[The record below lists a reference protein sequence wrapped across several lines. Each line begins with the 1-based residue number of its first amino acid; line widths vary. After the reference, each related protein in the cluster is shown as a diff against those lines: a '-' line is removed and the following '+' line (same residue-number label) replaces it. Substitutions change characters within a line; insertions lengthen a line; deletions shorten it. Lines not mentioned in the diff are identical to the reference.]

1 MYPPL
6 CQNRQK
12 IDRYM
17 FTPDIY
23 TARRAALRSKIKSG
37 LILLPGNLD
46 ASINYPA
53 NAYDFRQDSNF
64 LYYFGLSQPGFVGL
78 IDVDRD
84 TDCLYA
90 DDWTMDDLIWTG
102 PQPTVR
108 ELAVQAGVMSAGNLQ
123 ELAAT
128 LNSAIKKGR
137 KVHYV
142 PPYRGETRG
151 LLAGLLGIAAERL
164 KDYVSRDLI
173 RAIVSMREIKQPEE
187 IAQLE
192 EVSLTGYKMHTTA
205 MTMCREGV
213 SERDIAVELERIAA
227 QGGGRTSFRSIVSQ
241 HGETLHNLSYG
252 GRLQNGRLLLVDAGA
267 ENAMGYASD
276 HTRTLPVGGRFT
288 AKQREIY
295 EIVWAANA
303 KGQELAKPGV
313 TYQSVHVEAMR
324 VIAEGLSQLGLM
336 KGDPAEAV
344 AAGAAALFMPHGL
357 GHQMGLDVH
366 DMEGLGEKYVG
377 YDDATSRSPQFG
389 LGALRMG
396 KALKPGHVVTVEPG
410 IYFIPA
416 LIEKWERE
424 HIHTAFVNFPK
435 LHAYLDFGGIRL
447 EDDILITATGNRL
460 VGKHRPPI
468 APNEVETF
476 MTK

>member
-1 MYPPL
+1 
-6 CQNRQK
+6 
-12 IDRYM
+12 M
-17 FTPDIY
+17 FTPEIY
-23 TARRAALRSKIKSG
+23 TARRAELRKKVKSG
-37 LILLPGNLD
+37 VILLPGNTD
-46 ASINYPA
+46 SAINYPA

-64 LYYFGLSQPGFVGL
+64 LYYFGLPQPGFVGL
-78 IDVDRD
+78 IDIDRD

-90 DDWTMDDLIWTG
+90 DDWTLDDLIWMG

-108 ELAVQAGVMSAGNLQ
+108 EQAAQVGVMSAGNLQ

-128 LNSAIKKGR
+128 LNSATKKGR
-137 KVHYV
+137 KIHYV
-142 PPYRGETRG
+142 PPYRGETR
-151 LLAGLLGIAAERL
+151 LQLSSLLGIAVDRL
-164 KDYVSRDLI
+164 KDHVSRDLI

-192 EVSLTGYKMHTTA
+192 EVSQTGYKMHTTA
-205 MTMCREGV
+205 MKRCREGV
-213 SERDIAVELERIAA
+213 SELDIAVELARIAA

-241 HGETLHNLSYG
+241 HGETLHNLSYD
-252 GRLQNGRLLLVDAGA
+252 GRLQDGRLLLIDAGA

-288 AKQREIY
+288 PKQREIY
-295 EIVWAANA
+295 EIVLAANA
-303 KGQELAKPGV
+303 RGQELARPGV
-313 TYQSVHVEAMR
+313 TYQSVHIEAMR

-336 KGDPAEAV
+336 RGDPAEAV

-377 YDDATSRSPQFG
+377 YDVATSRSPQFG

-396 KALKPGHVVTVEPG
+396 KALRPGHVVTVEPG

-424 HIHTAFVNFPK
+424 HIHTAFINFPK
-435 LHAYLDFGGIRL
+435 LHAYFDFGGIRL
-447 EDDILITATGNRL
+447 EDDILITPSGNRL
-460 VGKHRPPI
+460 VGKHHPPI
-468 APNEVETF
+468 APDEVEAF
-476 MTK
+476 MAK

>member
-1 MYPPL
+1 
-6 CQNRQK
+6 
-12 IDRYM
+12 M

-23 TARRAALRSKIKSG
+23 TARRNALRKKLKSG
-37 LILLPGNLD
+37 VILLPGND
-46 ASINYPA
+46 DSPVNYPS
-53 NAYDFRQDSNF
+53 NGYGFRQDSNF
-64 LYYFGLSQPGFVGL
+64 LYYFGLTQPGFVGV

-90 DDWTMDDLIWTG
+90 TEWTMDDLIWMG

-108 ELAVQAGVMSAGNLQ
+108 EQAALAGVKSAGNLL
-123 ELAAT
+123 ELAGT

-137 KVHYV
+137 KIHYV
-142 PPYRGETRG
+142 PLYRQETAQRIS
-151 LLAGLLGIAAERL
+151 ALLGIAPERI
-164 KDYVSRDLI
+164 KDHVSRDLI

-192 EVSLTGYKMHTTA
+192 EVAFTGYKMHTTA
-205 MTMCREGV
+205 MSLCREGI
-213 SERDIAVELERIAA
+213 SELDIAVELDKIAA
-227 QGGGRTSFRSIVSQ
+227 HSGGRTSFQSIVSQ
-241 HGETLHNLSYG
+241 HGETLHNHNYS
-252 GRLQNGRLLLVDAGA
+252 GRLQDGKLLLIDAGA

-276 HTRTLPVGGRFT
+276 HTRTLPVSGKFT
-288 AKQREIY
+288 PKQREIY
-295 EIVWAANA
+295 DIVLAANT

-313 TYQSVHVEAMR
+313 TYQSVHTEAMK
-324 VIAEGLSQLGLM
+324 VIATGLNQIGLM
-336 KGDPAEAV
+336 RGNVDEAV

-377 YDDATSRSPQFG
+377 YDDATTRSTQFG

-396 KALKPGHVVTVEPG
+396 KALQSGHVITVEPG

-424 HIHTAFVNFPK
+424 HINSAFINFPK
-435 LHAYLDFGGIRL
+435 LQNYLDFGGIRL
-447 EDDILITATGNRL
+447 EDDIVVTPTGNRL
-460 VGKHRPPI
+460 INKHRAPI
-468 APNEVETF
+468 TADDVEAA
-476 MTK
+476 MAK

>member
-1 MYPPL
+1 
-6 CQNRQK
+6 
-12 IDRYM
+12 M
-17 FTPDIY
+17 FTPEIY
-23 TARRAALRSKIKSG
+23 TVRRAALRKKIKSG
-37 LILLPGNLD
+37 VILLPGLD
-46 ASINYPA
+46 DAPINYPA
-53 NAYDFRQDSNF
+53 NTYDFRQDSNF
-64 LYYFGLSQPGFVGL
+64 LYYFGLPQPGFVGV

-90 DDWTMDDLIWTG
+90 DDWTMDDLIWMG

-108 ELAVQAGVMSAGNLQ
+108 ELAALSGVKSSGNLQ

-137 KVHYV
+137 KIHYV
-142 PPYRGETRG
+142 PPYRGETR
-151 LLAGLLGIAAERL
+151 LQLSAWLGISAERL
-164 KDYVSRDLI
+164 KDHVSRDLI

-192 EVSLTGYKMHTTA
+192 EAAMTGYKMHTTA
-205 MTMCREGV
+205 MGMCREGL
-213 SERDIAVELERIAA
+213 SELDIAVEIDKIAA
-227 QGGGRTSFRSIVSQ
+227 HGGGRTSFRSIVSQ
-241 HGETLHNLSYG
+241 HGETLHNLSYS
-252 GRLQNGRLLLVDAGA
+252 GRLKNGKLLLIDAGA

-276 HTRTLPVGGRFT
+276 HTRTLPVGGKFT
-288 AKQREIY
+288 QQQREIY
-295 EIVWAANA
+295 DIVLAANA
-303 KGQELAKPGV
+303 KGQELAKPGA
-313 TYQSVHVEAMR
+313 TYQSVHIEAMR

-377 YDDATSRSPQFG
+377 YDDATTRSTQFG

-396 KALKPGHVVTVEPG
+396 KALRPGHVVTVEPG

-424 HIHTAFVNFPK
+424 HINSAFIHFSK
-435 LHAYLDFGGIRL
+435 LHAYFDFGGIRL
-447 EDDILITATGNRL
+447 EDNILITQTGNRL
-460 VGKHRPPI
+460 VSKHRPPI
-468 APNEVETF
+468 AADDVEAA
-476 MTK
+476 MAK

>member
-1 MYPPL
+1 
-6 CQNRQK
+6 
-12 IDRYM
+12 M
-17 FTPDIY
+17 FTPEIY
-23 TARRAALRSKIKSG
+23 TARRAELRKKVKSG
-37 LILLPGNLD
+37 VILLPGNTD
-46 ASINYPA
+46 SAINYPA
-53 NAYDFRQDSNF
+53 NSYDFRQDSNF
-64 LYYFGLSQPGFVGL
+64 LYYFGLPQPGFVGL
-78 IDVDRD
+78 IDIDRD

-90 DDWTMDDLIWTG
+90 DDWTLDDLIWMG

-108 ELAVQAGVMSAGNLQ
+108 EQAARVGVMSAGNLQ

-137 KVHYV
+137 KIHYV
-142 PPYRGETRG
+142 PPYRGETR
-151 LLAGLLGIAAERL
+151 LQLSALLGLAVDRL
-164 KDYVSRDLI
+164 KDHVSRDLI

-205 MTMCREGV
+205 MKQCREGV
-213 SERDIAVELERIAA
+213 SELDIAVELARIAA

-241 HGETLHNLSYG
+241 HGETLHNLSYDE
-252 GRLQNGRLLLVDAGA
+252 RLQNGRLLLIDAGA

-288 AKQREIY
+288 PKQREIY
-295 EIVWAANA
+295 EIVLAANA
-303 KGQELAKPGV
+303 RGQELARPGA
-313 TYQSVHVEAMR
+313 TYQSVHLEAMR

-336 KGDPAEAV
+336 RGDPAEAV

-396 KALKPGHVVTVEPG
+396 KTLRPGHVLTVEPG

-424 HIHTAFVNFPK
+424 QIHSAFINFPK
-435 LHAYLDFGGIRL
+435 LHSYFDFGGIRL
-447 EDDILITATGNRL
+447 EDDILITPTGNRL

-468 APNEVETF
+468 APADVESF

>member
-1 MYPPL
+1 
-6 CQNRQK
+6 
-12 IDRYM
+12 M
-17 FTPDIY
+17 FTPEIY
-23 TARRAALRSKIKSG
+23 TARRAALRKKIKSG
-37 LILLPGNLD
+37 IILLPGNND
-46 ASINYPA
+46 APVNYPS
-53 NAYDFRQDSNF
+53 NAYGFRQDSNF
-64 LYYFGLSQPGFVGL
+64 LYYFGLAQPGFVGL
-78 IDVDRD
+78 IDIDRD

-90 DDWTMDDLIWTG
+90 NDWTLDDLIWMG

-108 ELAVQAGVMSAGNLQ
+108 EQAALAGVKSSGNLP

-137 KVHYV
+137 KIHYV
-142 PPYRGETRG
+142 PPYRGDTR
-151 LLAGLLGIAAERL
+151 LQLSALLGIAAERL
-164 KDYVSRDLI
+164 KDYVSRELI

-205 MTMCREGV
+205 MGMCREGLGE
-213 SERDIAVELERIAA
+213 SDIAVELDKIAA
-227 QGGGRTSFRSIVSQ
+227 HAGGRTSFRSIVSQ

-252 GRLQNGRLLLVDAGA
+252 GRLQNGKLLLIDAGA

-276 HTRTLPVGGRFT
+276 HTRTLPVGGKFT
-288 AKQREIY
+288 QKQREIY
-295 EIVWAANA
+295 DIVLAANA
-303 KGQELAKPGV
+303 KGQELARPGV
-313 TYQSVHVEAMR
+313 TYQSVHLEAMR
-324 VIAEGLSQLGLM
+324 VIAEGLTALGLM

-377 YDDATSRSPQFG
+377 YDDATTRSTQFG

-396 KALKPGHVVTVEPG
+396 KALRPGHVVTVEPG
-410 IYFIPA
+410 IYFISA

-424 HIHTAFVNFPK
+424 QINSAFINFPK
-435 LHAYLDFGGIRL
+435 LHAYFDFGGIRL
-447 EDDILITATGNRL
+447 EDDILITQTGNRL
-460 VGKHRPPI
+460 IGKHRAPI
-468 APNEVETF
+468 AADDVEAA

>member
-1 MYPPL
+1 
-6 CQNRQK
+6 
-12 IDRYM
+12 M
-17 FTPDIY
+17 FAPEIY
-23 TARRAALRSKIKSG
+23 TARRAALRKKLKSG
-37 LILLPGNLD
+37 VILLPGNND
-46 ASINYPA
+46 APINYPA
-53 NAYDFRQDSNF
+53 NAYGFRQDSNF
-64 LYYFGLSQPGFVGL
+64 LYYFGLSQPGFVGV

-90 DDWTMDDLIWTG
+90 NEWTMDDLIWMG

-108 ELAVQAGVMSAGNLQ
+108 ELAAKAGVMSAGNLL

-137 KVHYV
+137 KIHYV
-142 PPYRGETRG
+142 PPYRGETK
-151 LLAGLLGIAAERL
+151 LQLSSLLGIAVERL
-164 KDYVSRDLI
+164 KDHVSRDLI

-192 EVSLTGYKMHTTA
+192 EVAMTGYKMHTTA
-205 MTMCREGV
+205 MGMCREGL
-213 SERDIAVELERIAA
+213 SELDIAVELDKIAA
-227 QGGGRTSFRSIVSQ
+227 HGGGRTSFRSIVSQ

-252 GRLQNGRLLLVDAGA
+252 ERLQNGRLLLIDAGA

-276 HTRTLPVGGRFT
+276 HTRTLPVSGKFT
-288 AKQREIY
+288 QKQREIY
-295 EIVWAANA
+295 DIVLAANA
-303 KGQELAKPGV
+303 KGQELAGPGV
-313 TYQSVHVEAMR
+313 TYQSVHTEAMK
-324 VIAEGLSQLGLM
+324 VIAKGLTVLGLM
-336 KGDPAEAV
+336 KGNPDEAV

-377 YDDATSRSPQFG
+377 YDDATTRSMQFG

-424 HIHTAFVNFPK
+424 QINSAFINFPK

-447 EDDILITATGNRL
+447 EDDILITQNGNRL
-460 VGKHRPPI
+460 ISKHRAPI
-468 APNEVETF
+468 AADDVEAA
-476 MTK
+476 MAK

>member
-1 MYPPL
+1 
-6 CQNRQK
+6 
-12 IDRYM
+12 M
-17 FTPDIY
+17 FSSEIY
-23 TARRAALRSKIKSG
+23 TARRAALRKKIKSG
-37 LILLPGNLD
+37 LILLPGNID

-53 NAYDFRQDSNF
+53 NAYGFRQDSNF
-64 LYYFGLSQPGFVGL
+64 LYYFGLAQPGFAGV

-90 DDWTMDDLIWTG
+90 NEWTMDDLIWMG

-108 ELAVQAGVMSAGNLQ
+108 EQAARVGVQSAGSLQ

-137 KVHYV
+137 KIHFV
-142 PPYRGETRG
+142 PPYRAETK
-151 LLAGLLGIAAERL
+151 LQLSAWLGIAVERL
-164 KDYVSRDLI
+164 KDHVSRELI

-192 EVSLTGYKMHTTA
+192 EVALTGYKMHTTA
-205 MTMCREGV
+205 MHLCGEGV
-213 SERDIAVELERIAA
+213 SELEIATELERIAA

-241 HGETLHNLSYG
+241 HGETLHNLCYE
-252 GRLQNGRLLLVDAGA
+252 GRLQEGRLLLIDAGA

-276 HTRTLPVGGRFT
+276 HTRTLPVSGRFT
-288 AKQREIY
+288 TQQREIY
-295 EIVWAANA
+295 DIVLAANA
-303 KGQELAKPGV
+303 CGQKLAAPGV
-313 TYQSVHVEAMR
+313 TYQSVHQAAMQ
-324 VIAEGLSQLGLM
+324 VIAEGLTALGLM
-336 KGDPAEAV
+336 RGNPAEAV

-377 YDDATSRSPQFG
+377 YDDVTSRSTQFG
-389 LGALRMG
+389 LSALRMG
-396 KALKPGHVVTVEPG
+396 KALRPGHVLTVEPG

-424 HIHTAFVNFPK
+424 HINSAFINFPK
-435 LHAYLDFGGIRL
+435 LHAYFDFGGIRL
-447 EDDILITATGNRL
+447 EDNILITPTGNRL
-460 VGKHRPPI
+460 ISKHRPPI
-468 APNEVETF
+468 TPDEVEAA
-476 MTK
+476 MAQ

>member
-1 MYPPL
+1 
-6 CQNRQK
+6 
-12 IDRYM
+12 M
-17 FTPDIY
+17 FTPEIY
-23 TARRAALRSKIKSG
+23 TARRAALRKKIKSG
-37 LILLPGNLD
+37 MILLPGNAD
-46 ASINYPA
+46 ASVNYPA

-64 LYYFGLSQPGFVGL
+64 LYYFGLRQPGFVGL

-90 DDWTMDDLIWTG
+90 DDWTMDDLIWMG

-108 ELAVQAGVMSAGNLQ
+108 ELASRSGVMSAGNLQ

-137 KVHYV
+137 KIHYV
-142 PPYRGETRG
+142 PPYRGETR
-151 LLAGLLGIAAERL
+151 LQLAGWLGLAVDRL

-192 EVSLTGYKMHTTA
+192 EVAQTGYRMHTAA
-205 MTMCREGV
+205 MAMCREGLT
-213 SERDIAVELERIAA
+213 ERDVAAELDRIAA
-227 QGGGRTSFRSIVSQ
+227 AGGGRTSFRSIVSQ
-241 HGETLHNLSYG
+241 HGETLHNLSYD
-252 GRLQNGRLLLVDAGA
+252 GRLENGRLLLIDAGA

-288 AKQREIY
+288 EKQREIY
-295 EIVWAANA
+295 DIVLAANA
-303 KGQELAKPGV
+303 RGQELARPGV
-313 TYQSVHVEAMR
+313 TYQSVHLEAMR
-324 VIAEGLSQLGLM
+324 VIAEGLTQLGLM
-336 KGDPAEAV
+336 RGDPAEAV

-377 YDDATSRSPQFG
+377 YDDATTRSTQFG

-396 KALKPGHVVTVEPG
+396 KTLKAGHVVTVEPG

-424 HIHTAFVNFPK
+424 HIHSSFINFPK
-435 LHAYLDFGGIRL
+435 LRSYFDFGGIRL

-468 APNEVETF
+468 APAEVEAA
-476 MTK
+476 MTR

>member
-1 MYPPL
+1 
-6 CQNRQK
+6 
-12 IDRYM
+12 M
-17 FTPDIY
+17 FTPEIY
-23 TARRAALRSKIKSG
+23 TARRAALRKKIKSG
-37 LILLPGNLD
+37 VILLPGNND
-46 ASINYPA
+46 APINYPS
-53 NAYDFRQDSNF
+53 NAYGFRQDSNF
-64 LYYFGLSQPGFVGL
+64 LYYFGLRQPGFVGV

-90 DDWTMDDLIWTG
+90 NEWTMDDLVWMG

-108 ELAVQAGVMSAGNLQ
+108 EQAAQVGVKSSGNLQ

-137 KVHYV
+137 KIHFV
-142 PPYRGETRG
+142 PPYRGDTK
-151 LLAGLLGIAAERL
+151 LQLSSLLGIAPERL
-164 KDYVSRDLI
+164 KDHVSRDLI
-173 RAIVSMREIKQPEE
+173 KAIVSMREIKQPEE

-192 EVSLTGYKMHTTA
+192 EVAFTGYKMHTTA
-205 MTMCREGV
+205 MSMCREGLGEV
-213 SERDIAVELERIAA
+213 DIAVELEKIAA
-227 QGGGRTSFRSIVSQ
+227 HGGGRTSFRSIVSQ

-252 GRLQNGRLLLVDAGA
+252 GRLQNGRLLLIDAGA

-276 HTRTLPVGGRFT
+276 HTRTLPVSGRFT
-288 AKQREIY
+288 QKQREIY
-295 EIVWAANA
+295 DIVLAANA
-303 KGQELAKPGV
+303 KGQELAGPGI
-313 TYQSVHVEAMR
+313 TYQSVHLEAMQ
-324 VIAEGLSQLGLM
+324 VIAEGLTALGLM

-377 YDDATSRSPQFG
+377 YDDATTRSTQFG

-396 KALKPGHVVTVEPG
+396 KALRPGHVVTVEPG

-424 HIHTAFVNFPK
+424 HINSAFINFPK
-435 LHAYLDFGGIRL
+435 LHAYFDFGGIRL
-447 EDDILITATGNRL
+447 EDDILVTQNGNRL
-460 VGKHRPPI
+460 IGKHRAPI
-468 APNEVETF
+468 TADEVEAA
-476 MTK
+476 MAK